1 MPGEPEPYKFPF
13 MLLEAKGEQAVLY
26 QRVYKAMR
34 DIHHDQSD
42 KTARRLRNIAE
53 EWYVVDC

>member
-1 MPGEPEPYKFPF
+1 
-13 MLLEAKGEQAVLY
+13 MLSEAKGEQAVLY

-34 DIHHDQSD
+34 DIHYDQNA
-42 KTARRLRNIAE
+42 KAARALTKIAE